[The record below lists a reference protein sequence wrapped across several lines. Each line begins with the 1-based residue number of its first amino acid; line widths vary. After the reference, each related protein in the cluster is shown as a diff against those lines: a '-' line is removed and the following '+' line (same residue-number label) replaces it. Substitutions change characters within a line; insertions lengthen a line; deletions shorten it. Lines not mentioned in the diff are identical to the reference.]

1 MIELV
6 LGADDGGRLQADLV
20 GGDTERC
27 AVLYASQT
35 TRADGT
41 IRLLA
46 REAQFAE
53 DGDYTR
59 KGMLEAEL
67 KPEFVAR
74 VAKRARREKVALV
87 FVHSHPGSEAP
98 MFSPVDSRGEVHLSA
113 FLDRR
118 HPGLAHSTMVISA
131 GGVRARRLGSGEEI
145 RVISIGKN
153 REVLFDPLLP
163 SESSAS
169 ETFDRQIRA
178 FGVAG
183 QRALQCL
190 RIAIVGLGGTGSL
203 IAQQLAH
210 LGVRDFILID
220 PDVVEVTNLN
230 RVANANPHDV
240 GFSKVEIAA
249 RYIRSI
255 SKDAAVACI
264 KGDVMKVQTARELLN
279 ADVIFGCTDSH
290 GSRAVLQQVS
300 YQYMIPC
307 IDMGVTIAINEGRI
321 SHIYGRVQLL
331 APGFAC
337 FTCDGLL
344 DANEVRRDMMTEFER
359 QSDPY
364 LQGVR
369 EPAPAVMSLNSTVSS
384 LAVTMMLS
392 MTTGIPMK
400 GRHILYNAMAPSLRS
415 ARADPKP
422 DCYICSRSGSFARGD
437 SWPLFAR
444 ET

>member
-6 LGADDGGRLQADLV
+6 LGAEDSVRLRADLV
-20 GGDTERC
+20 GNDTERC

-41 IRLLA
+41 IRLLT
-46 REAQFAE
+46 RETQFAE

-59 KGMLEAEL
+59 KGWLEAEL
-67 KPEFVAR
+67 NPAFVAR
-74 VAKRARREKVALV
+74 VAKRARREKLAIV
-87 FVHSHPGSEAP
+87 FAHSHPGSEPP

-113 FLDRR
+113 FLERR
-118 HPGLAHSTMVISA
+118 HPGLAHAAMVISA
-131 GGVRARRLGSGEEI
+131 GGVRARRLGPGEEI
-145 RVISIGKN
+145 RVVSIGKN
-153 REVLFDPLLP
+153 RDILFDPLLVAEP
-163 SESSAS
+163 TDSEV
-169 ETFDRQIRA
+169 FDRQIRA
-178 FGVAG
+178 FGLDG
-183 QRALQCL
+183 QKALQRL
-190 RIAIVGLGGTGSL
+190 RVAIVGLGGTGSL
-203 IAQQLAH
+203 IAQQLVH

-220 PDVVEVTNLN
+220 PDVVETTNLN
-230 RVANANPHDV
+230 RVANSNPNDV

-255 SKDAAVACI
+255 SKDAIVACI
-264 KGDVMKVQTARELLN
+264 KGDVMKIPTARELLN
-279 ADVIFGCTDSH
+279 ADLIFGCTDSH
-290 GSRAVLQQVS
+290 GSRAVLQQIS
-300 YQYMIPC
+300 YQYMIQC

-331 APGFAC
+331 APGLAC

-344 DANEVRRDMMTEFER
+344 DANEVRRDMMSDFER

-392 MTTGIPMK
+392 MATGIPMK
-400 GRHILYNAMAPSLRS
+400 GRHVLYNAMAPSLRN
-415 ARADPKP
+415 ARAEPKA